1 MRDDRFGQQA
11 HVAEGD
17 IDIAVGGGLG
27 ERLQADADRVAG
39 AGRYSEYRVFLV
51 GEDPTRLCAGG
62 FSDVG
67 AFDADD
73 DDLVGAVEALLYG
86 SCDAQRRRAPPYF
99 VQHLGGLG
107 ADAFAV
113 TGGEDDA
120 DARDVVLD
128 W

>member
-1 MRDDRFGQQA
+1 M
-11 HVAEGD
+11 
-17 IDIAVGGGLG
+17 
-27 ERLQADADRVAG
+27 
-39 AGRYSEYRVFLV
+39 
-51 GEDPTRLCAGG
+51 
-62 FSDVG
+62 
-67 AFDADD
+67 
-73 DDLVGAVEALLYG
+73 YG

-128 W
+128 WRIELGEQVADRLFFHVGFSLARIQIRRIGCCQAN